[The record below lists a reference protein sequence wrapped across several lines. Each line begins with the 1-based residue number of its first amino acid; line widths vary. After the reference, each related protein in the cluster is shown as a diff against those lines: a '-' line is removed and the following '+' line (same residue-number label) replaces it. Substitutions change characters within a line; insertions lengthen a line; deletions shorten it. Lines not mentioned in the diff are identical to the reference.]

1 MTEPQSTEAV
11 SGESMREMQ
20 TRKQTDPSGQ
30 IGIEVGS
37 FLMALTVHDFFS
49 FFRIECFQPLQ
60 CLVHGI
66 DSLQLFHDVHH
77 SAVFDHTLP

>member
-37 FLMALTVHDFFS
+37 FIMAFTVHDFFS
-49 FFRIECFQPLQ
+49 F
-60 CLVHGI
+60 
-66 DSLQLFHDVHH
+66 SLLPYRML
-77 SAVFDHTLP
+77 SAPSVFGSWHRFITVIS